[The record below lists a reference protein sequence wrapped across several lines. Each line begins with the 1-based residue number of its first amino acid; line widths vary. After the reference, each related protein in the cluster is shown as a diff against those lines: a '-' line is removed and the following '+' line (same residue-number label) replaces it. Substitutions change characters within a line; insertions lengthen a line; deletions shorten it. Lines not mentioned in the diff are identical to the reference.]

1 MLCYAKSL
9 QACPTLCD
17 PHRRQPTRLPRPW
30 DSPGKNAG
38 VGCHFLLHYMKVKR
52 ESEVAQSCPTL
63 CDHMDTRL
71 CRPWDFLGKRTGV
84 GCPFLRHGIF
94 PTQGSNP
101 GLPHCRQTLYRQ
113 RHQGSR
119 ADWGGQGGWCNVGEG
134 RIRSWEVGRPVSRD
148 MGCHSNTSPC
158 LASNQIWTVSVT
170 SGKAGPINP
179 ANGLQ
184 PRPHRSSGMGYGEGW
199 RCRVPTILGN

>member
-1 MLCYAKSL
+1 
-9 QACPTLCD
+9 
-17 PHRRQPTRLPRPW
+17 
-30 DSPGKNAG
+30 
-38 VGCHFLLHYMKVKR
+38 
-52 ESEVAQSCPTL
+52 
-63 CDHMDTRL
+63 MDTRL
-71 CRPWDFLGKRTGV
+71 RRPWDFLGKSTGV

-113 RHQGSR
+113 SHQGSL
-119 ADWGGQGGWCNVGEG
+119 ADWGLNVGEG

-148 MGCHSNTSPC
+148 MGCHSNTPPC

-170 SGKAGPINP
+170 SGKAGPIHS

-184 PRPHRSSGMGYGEGW
+184 SPRCSSALSYGEW
-199 RCRVPTILGN
+199 RLCRVPTIP

>member
-1 MLCYAKSL
+1 MYGVYASAK
-9 QACPTLCD
+9 
-17 PHRRQPTRLPRPW
+17 RLR
-30 DSPGKNAG
+30 
-38 VGCHFLLHYMKVKR
+38 
-52 ESEVAQSCPTL
+52 
-63 CDHMDTRL
+63 
-71 CRPWDFLGKRTGV
+71 RPWDFLGKRTGV

-113 RHQGSR
+113 RHQGSW
-119 ADWGGQGGWCNVGEG
+119 ADWGGKGGWCNVGEG

-170 SGKAGPINP
+170 SGNGGPINP
-179 ANGLQ
+179 AYGLQ
-184 PRPHRSSGMGYGEGW
+184 PPPHRSSGMGYGEGW